1 MNYNWT
7 SAISFLLNIQ
17 MSTLMGRENK
27 RKQDEKRKCVVY
39 FLRCKT
45 SDCLPKHHSPSPSRS
60 RSFSLSFFSSLLYVR
75 PQNDTANEKTFPSK
89 LSSRNR
95 ENDFTVHKRNLI
107 YSPQGWNEGTRVTLN
122 DYQYIK
128 KKRVNTFHEHNNCCA
143 PN

>member
-7 SAISFLLNIQ
+7 SAISFLWTFKCPRWWDERIKETKMKRGNVSFIFSVVKPLIASRNIILHL
-17 MSTLMGRENK
+17 SLS
-27 RKQDEKRKCVVY
+27 V
-39 FLRCKT
+39 
-45 SDCLPKHHSPSPSRS
+45 SRS
-60 RSFSLSFFSSLLYVR
+60 LSLSFFSSLLYVR
-75 PQNDTANEKTFPSK
+75 PQNNTANEKTFPSK

-128 KKRVNTFHEHNNCCA
+128 KKRVNTLRDHNCCA